1 MVVYLMTKNGPGGQ
15 GYLQTPGIP
24 TITLPVNHQEK
35 MEESAAFPITM
46 ASTRLDF
53 DGSNDWIENKFQI
66 KALILGWI
74 QVDLS
79 TSNAYRK
86 VSIVLLLIC
95 CC

>member
-53 DGSNDWIENKFQI
+53 DGSND
-66 KALILGWI
+66 
-74 QVDLS
+74 
-79 TSNAYRK
+79 
-86 VSIVLLLIC
+86 
-95 CC
+95 